1 MRSDGDGAHPHTMN
15 TNEKTVR
22 QAFEAFTSGD
32 MATVKSIFADDI
44 VVHVPPG
51 LPISG
56 DHHGW
61 DGFVNDMLNRIV
73 ATLDG
78 PPQLEVRD
86 FTASDDHVVGLYT
99 IHAERNHEPYE
110 WLHTNVYRVDGDR
123 ITELWW
129 SPFELETVQAAL
141 GG

>member
-1 MRSDGDGAHPHTMN
+1 MN
-15 TNEKTVR
+15 DNEKTVR
-22 QAFEAFTSGD
+22 QAVEAFTSGD
-32 MATVKSIFADDI
+32 MATVQSIFADDV

-61 DGFVNDMLNRIV
+61 DAFVNDMLNRMV
-73 ATLDG
+73 AALDG
-78 PPQLEVRD
+78 PPRSEVRD

-99 IHAERNHEPYE
+99 LHVERNRLPYE
-110 WLHTNVYRVDGDR
+110 WRHTNTYRVVDGR
-123 ITELWW
+123 IAELWW
-129 SPFELETVQAAL
+129 SPFEFETAKQAL

>member
-1 MRSDGDGAHPHTMN
+1 MRPEAGAAHPHAMN
-15 TNEKTVR
+15 DNEKTVR
-22 QAFEAFTSGD
+22 QACEAFTSGD
-32 MATVKSIFADDI
+32 MATVKSIFADDV

-61 DGFVNDMLNRIV
+61 DAFVNDMLNRIT
-73 ATLDG
+73 AALDG
-78 PPQLEVRD
+78 PPRQEVRD

-99 IHAERNHEPYE
+99 IHAERNRTSHE
-110 WLHTNVYRVDGDR
+110 WQHTNIYRVTDGR